1 MKNVKYVAPE
11 VELMMLAVEQ
21 GFATSNVGGSS
32 NEELEEDN
40 GGNPIW

>member
-1 MKNVKYVAPE
+1 MKMIYETPE